1 MVNLSKFAEMLEE
14 LMFEH
19 DTRHKTDAKTL
30 AKALGVEGSTITRYL
45 RTEREPSIENL
56 VLLADYFKCS
66 ADYLLGR
73 ESENRLFTFEPCPP
87 FSEQLVKV
95 LKEYGYTCYRL
106 SSDAKIHQ
114 SSVYAWKSGKRM
126 PNLDSIIKIAELFE
140 CSVDFV
146 LGREK

>member
-30 AKALGVEGSTITRYL
+30 AKTLGVEGSTITRYL

-66 ADYLLGR
+66 AGSLIRGGKSLKT
-73 ESENRLFTFEPCPP
+73 STAQRL
-87 FSEQLVKV
+87 
-95 LKEYGYTCYRL
+95 R
-106 SSDAKIHQ
+106 
-114 SSVYAWKSGKRM
+114 
-126 PNLDSIIKIAELFE
+126 IKPKPGCFPKA
-140 CSVDFV
+140 
-146 LGREK
+146 